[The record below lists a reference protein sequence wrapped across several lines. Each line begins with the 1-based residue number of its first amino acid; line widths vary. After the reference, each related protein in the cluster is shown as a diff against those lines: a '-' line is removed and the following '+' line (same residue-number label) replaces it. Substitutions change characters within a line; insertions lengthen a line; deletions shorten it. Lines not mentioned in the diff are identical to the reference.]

1 MVQLLLLLLPTATDW
16 TESTTMSRWHQSTMT
31 VARQAGTADAVTGE
45 VLVLLDGQIQ
55 TQEKTQT
62 HRQTNEDRQT
72 STKLI
77 VD

>member
-1 MVQLLLLLLPTATDW
+1 
-16 TESTTMSRWHQSTMT
+16 MT

-72 STKLI
+72 DKH
-77 VD
+77 